1 MTLSV
6 QAQWKPVGDKLKT
19 VWSEQINP
27 KEVLPEYPRPLME
40 REDWSNLN
48 GEWEYAIKP
57 VGCVEPTV
65 FDGKILVP
73 FAVESSLS
81 GVQKEVG
88 DKNELWYKRTFSIP
102 SAWKNKDV
110 ILNFGA
116 VDWKADVFVNDILVG
131 SHKGGYT
138 PFSFNITPYLTG
150 KNNQK
155 LVVRVWDPTN
165 KGYQPVG
172 KQRYNPQG
180 NWYMANCMVG
190 TCFFDICD
198 IY

>member
-19 VWSEQINP
+19 VWSEQINL

-88 DKNELWYKRTFSIP
+88 DINELF
-102 SAWKNKDV
+102 
-110 ILNFGA
+110 LF
-116 VDWKADVFVNDILVG
+116 L
-131 SHKGGYT
+131 
-138 PFSFNITPYLTG
+138 LLG
-150 KNNQK
+150 KIK
-155 LVVRVWDPTN
+155 
-165 KGYQPVG
+165 
-172 KQRYNPQG
+172 
-180 NWYMANCMVG
+180 M
-190 TCFFDICD
+190 
-198 IY
+198 